1 MAILAGTYSAK
12 YFGGL
17 GLRTLNPTIIAEIAD
32 FGTKIMTNAW
42 RNFKNFL
49 FLETAEIIFCDPF

>member
-1 MAILAGTYSAK
+1 MSALFSEKRHFFTSGHFGGSYSAK

-32 FGTKIMTNAW
+32 FGTKIMTNA
-42 RNFKNFL
+42 
-49 FLETAEIIFCDPF
+49 

>member
-1 MAILAGTYSAK
+1 MIISKRYERLIIRKEALYSAK

-32 FGTKIMTNAW
+32 FGTKIMTNA
-42 RNFKNFL
+42 
-49 FLETAEIIFCDPF
+49 